1 MLTNEELDALS
12 AGWLCVE
19 TYCRGEQMNWL
30 LVVGAALLGAVF
42 GLLFQ
47 LVLIAFSPM
56 SSEITN
62 YLSEQRISAT
72 AILLASSFALIAA
85 WIAWTVNP

>member
-1 MLTNEELDALS
+1 
-12 AGWLCVE
+12 
-19 TYCRGEQMNWL
+19 MNWL